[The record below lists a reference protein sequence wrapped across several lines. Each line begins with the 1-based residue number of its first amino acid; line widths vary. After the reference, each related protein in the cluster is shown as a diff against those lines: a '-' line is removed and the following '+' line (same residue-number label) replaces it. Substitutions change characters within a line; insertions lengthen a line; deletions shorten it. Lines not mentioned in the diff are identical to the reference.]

1 MHGAYVFTG
10 KKMAVYGRL
19 EFFLQKLRFSPAEF
33 AITAQGP
40 RSLDEKVTELL
51 GGEIR
56 SLERLHPEWR
66 SIISSIELQAREE
79 LPFHAGSW
87 VKVLNDIQVVTGLDS
102 TMLER
107 LVESGK
113 QYISEPSEWKKYICG
128 KKNINLVKVNNISP
142 SEYLIPSEMGIHI
155 GFVHDMPSVLSLRG
169 EVEIDC
175 SVSKPSL
182 TLDITKKLS
191 TSSVGIVGVHDPISE
206 EILAVGVSQEWSV
219 NYPSKVTA
227 EVEEGKLK
235 IQYTPNREVSPNT
248 REIDLVT
255 YSIKP
260 FAVNKPHPY
269 SDLTPLTAHENTK
282 LIRSSGERK
291 SEVYHFGE
299 TLGLGMKFELKT
311 ETEINDVKSVLEM
324 MSLYNY
330 SPLNTALFGWTNTAV
345 TLSGKPSCRYHE
357 VKMVYSP
364 EESSTKKVEL
374 EFGLTVVRQLKN
386 EPLKKIVIKKVP
398 AGLQI
403 ASEHLKASSKSQK
416 LQQKVSKLTAE
427 EGYGF
432 TANVDLKLDG
442 GERKTYNWEMTAFHG
457 FSGVEQKWN
466 LHLEDKERLNIC
478 IDGEVSLPLIPLKDV
493 RTLKSENMRF
503 SYKNTI
509 GFGKTCEDHEI
520 KVVGATYRSEEQ
532 KERSEV
538 GRSSRKCVETTRKV
552 EEKEEYCTRYIEE
565 LSTLDKVK
573 FRIESTPMPSYVRK
587 YTRVLDSAVKT
598 VLLPYMSRIEEG
610 NNKEHEVEV
619 ELRFN
624 SELNTLN
631 MALTTEHETID
642 YHNIRLPEELRG
654 LVPLRSTARPHEQ
667 IIKSV
672 IGSSV
677 YEKCSIGDGVV
688 KTFDNKTYSY
698 ELDDCYHV
706 LSSDCSKSHSH
717 AILGKVID
725 GKEEIEIFVE
735 GSKVTMKPS

>member
-51 GGEIR
+51 GGEIQ

-107 LVESGK
+107 LVKSGK

-128 KKNINLVKVNNISP
+128 KKNINLVKVNNIAP
-142 SEYLIPSEMGIHI
+142 SEVMVPSEMGLHI
-155 GFVHDMPSVLSLRG
+155 GVVYDMPSVLSLRG

-182 TLDITKKLS
+182 TLDLTKKLS
-191 TSSVGIVGVHDPISE
+191 SSSVGVVGVLDPVSE
-206 EILAVGVSQEWSV
+206 EVLAVGVNQEWSV
-219 NYPSKVTA
+219 NYPSKITA

-235 IQYTPNREVSPNT
+235 VMYTPNSEVRPNT

-255 YSIKP
+255 YSVKP
-260 FAVNKPHPY
+260 FAVSKPYPY
-269 SDLTPLTAHENTK
+269 LTPLTAHENTR

-311 ETEINDVKSVLEM
+311 ETEINDMKSVLEM

-330 SPLNTALFGWTNTAV
+330 SPLNTVLFSMTNTAV
-345 TLSGKPSCRYHE
+345 TLNGRPSCRYHE

-386 EPLKKIVIKKVP
+386 EPLKKIVIQKVP
-398 AGLQI
+398 SGLQI
-403 ASEHLKASSKSQK
+403 ASQHLKASSQSQK
-416 LQQKVSKLTAE
+416 LQQKVSKLSAE

-478 IDGEVSLPLIPLKDV
+478 IDDEVSLPLIPLKDV

-538 GRSSRKCVETTRKV
+538 GRSSRKCEETTRKVEELREEVRSTKEGSSERRKLENELERMV

-573 FRIESTPMPSYVRK
+573 FRVESTPMPSYVRK

-598 VLLPYMSRIEEG
+598 VLLPYMSRIEGG

-624 SELNTLN
+624 SDLNTLN
-631 MALTTEHETID
+631 MALTTEHE
-642 YHNIRLPEELRG
+642 
-654 LVPLRSTARPHEQ
+654 A
-667 IIKSV
+667 
-672 IGSSV
+672 
-677 YEKCSIGDGVV
+677 
-688 KTFDNKTYSY
+688 
-698 ELDDCYHV
+698 
-706 LSSDCSKSHSH
+706 
-717 AILGKVID
+717 
-725 GKEEIEIFVE
+725 
-735 GSKVTMKPS
+735 